1 MPNKLIDANLRAG
14 AEKLT
19 DIFTQ
24 LQRGFVLYL
33 AKELTRGQVSFA
45 QYLLLSILDQLGE
58 TITMTKVAERMKHT
72 TAAATG
78 LVDRLEKLGYVR
90 RQSTPQDRRKVLVQI
105 TNKGTELV
113 KFVREDMI
121 GNVTLLMK
129 QLSTDEQ
136 NSWVNIYEKIFPFC
150 KDK

>member
-1 MPNKLIDANLRAG
+1 MANKTTDSDLRAG

-33 AKELTRGQVSFA
+33 SKELTRGKVSFA
-45 QYLLLSILDQLGE
+45 QYLLLSILDQLDAPLA
-58 TITMTKVAERMKHT
+58 MTQVAERMKHT

-78 LVDRLEKLGYVR
+78 LVDRLEKLGFVR
-90 RQSTPQDRRKVLVQI
+90 RQSTKDDRRKVLVQI

-121 GNVTLLMK
+121 GNVTLLMQ
-129 QLSTDEQ
+129 QLTTAEQ
-136 NSWVNIYEKIFPFC
+136 DAWVNIYEKIFPFC

>member
-1 MPNKLIDANLRAG
+1 MPNKTTDTNLRAG

-33 AKELTRGQVSFA
+33 SKELTRGQVSFA
-45 QYLLLSILDQLGE
+45 QYLLLSILDQLDAPLA
-58 TITMTKVAERMKHT
+58 MTQVAERMRHT

-90 RQSTPQDRRKVLVQI
+90 RQSTKADRRKVLVQI

-121 GNVTLLMK
+121 GNVTLLMQ
-129 QLSTDEQ
+129 QLSTEEQ
-136 NSWVNIYEKIFPFC
+136 NSWVHIYEKVFPFC

>member
-1 MPNKLIDANLRAG
+1 MSNKTTDTNLRAG

-33 AKELTRGQVSFA
+33 SKELTRGQVSFA
-45 QYLLLSILDQLGE
+45 QYLLLSILDQLDAPLA
-58 TITMTKVAERMKHT
+58 MTQVAERMRHT

-90 RQSTPQDRRKVLVQI
+90 RQSTKEDRRKVLVQI

-121 GNVTLLMK
+121 GNVTLLMQ
-129 QLSTDEQ
+129 QLSTEEQ
-136 NSWVNIYEKIFPFC
+136 NSWVNIYEKVFPFC

>member
-1 MPNKLIDANLRAG
+1 MSNKPTDANLRAG

-24 LQRGFVLYL
+24 LQRGFVLHL
-33 AKELTRGQVSFA
+33 SKELTRGQVSFA

-58 TITMTKVAERMKHT
+58 TITMTKVAERMRHT

-90 RQSTPQDRRKVLVQI
+90 RQSTPEDRRKVLVQI
-105 TNKGTELV
+105 TNKGTGLV

>member
-1 MPNKLIDANLRAG
+1 MAIKTTNSDLREG

-33 AKELTRGQVSFA
+33 SKELTRGQVSFA
-45 QYLLLSILDQLGE
+45 QYLLLSILDQLDE
-58 TITMTKVAERMKHT
+58 PLAMTQVAQRMKHT

-90 RQSTPQDRRKVLVQI
+90 RQSTKEDRRKVLVQI
-105 TNKGTELV
+105 TSKGTELV

-121 GNVTLLMK
+121 VSVTGLMQ
-129 QLSTDEQ
+129 QLTTAEQ
-136 NSWVNIYEKIFPFC
+136 NSWVSIYEKILPFC

>member
-1 MPNKLIDANLRAG
+1 MPNKSIAIVLRAG

-24 LQRGFVLYL
+24 LQRDFVLYL
-33 AKELTRGQVSFA
+33 SKELTRGQVSFA
-45 QYLLLSILDQLGE
+45 QYLLLSILEQLDAPL
-58 TITMTKVAERMKHT
+58 TMTLVAGRMKHT

-90 RQSTPQDRRKVLVQI
+90 RQSTKEDRRKVLVQI

-121 GNVTLLMK
+121 RSVTHLME
-129 QLSTDEQ
+129 QLTTEEQ
-136 NSWVNIYEKIFPFC
+136 NSWVNIYEKILPFC